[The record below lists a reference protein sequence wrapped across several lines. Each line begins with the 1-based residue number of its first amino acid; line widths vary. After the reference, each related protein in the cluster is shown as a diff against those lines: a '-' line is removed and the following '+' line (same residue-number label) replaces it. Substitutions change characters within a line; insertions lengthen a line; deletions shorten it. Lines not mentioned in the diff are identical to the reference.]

1 MYIIKEKNDKWILI
15 KKGAKRAA
23 KTFNTKAE
31 AVSYAE
37 MKGYKYDI
45 AGTKIDNVARKIK
58 KKPNVII
65 PIIVVLLLVLIGVT
79 AYLYF
84 SGNLTPIINSITK
97 KEDKTQETNKV
108 TDETNEKHAHIDLGT
123 TEHKDI
129 VEDVLYDDFQIH
141 FMMLGNDAA
150 GDSIYIKAGDTDI
163 LIDAGSESNSFTT
176 TSAYI
181 NQYCKDKKLEYV
193 IATHGDADHIAA
205 FPKFFQNYAVDTCID
220 FSCET
225 SEQFQSF
232 KSSGAK
238 SRSYFAGTTKTTATY
253 GNYLKARDQ
262 YAKHHYTAGECF
274 KNLNGASSQY
284 QLSDNVT
291 MTFLYNYYYFDN
303 DNNNKADSDDENNF
317 SVCTLFSYIKD
328 GKSQHFILTGDLEL
342 EGEKKM
348 AAYYDGSTKE
358 KTLPEVELYKAGHH
372 GSKTSSNDCLLSIIK
387 PKICVVCCCAGTSE
401 YTYNVQHQFPTQS
414 FINHIAKYTSRVYVT
429 TVLENKGGSWTHTA
443 MNGNVIISEG
453 INGIGIKASNNL
465 TKLKDSEW
473 FNRKIYAVESFTYK
487 DNENG
492 DSFKVYKNCDKT
504 GTTDYYTKDT
514 PNAVLIKQRI
524 WPSYGI

>member
-1 MYIIKEKNDKWILI
+1 MYIIKEKNNKWILI
-15 KKGAKRAA
+15 KKDSKRAT
-23 KTFNTKAE
+23 KTFSSKAE
-31 AVSYAE
+31 AVAYAE

-45 AGTKIDNVARKIK
+45 AGTKVDNIVRKAK
-58 KKPNVII
+58 KKPKVVIPLLI
-65 PIIVVLLLVLIGVT
+65 VLFLIIIGVFL
-79 AYLYF
+79 YLHF
-84 SGNLTPIINSITK
+84 TGNLTTIINSITK
-97 KEDKTQETNKV
+97 KEDKTEEVNHNGSH
-108 TDETNEKHAHIDLGT
+108 EYIDLGT
-123 TEHKDI
+123 TVHNDI
-129 VEDVLYDDFQIH
+129 VEDIMYDDFQIH

-150 GDSIYIKAGDTDI
+150 GDSVYIKAGETDI

-193 IATHGDADHIAA
+193 IATHGDADHISA

-232 KSSGAK
+232 KSSGAS

-262 YAKHHYTAGECF
+262 YAKHHYTAGDCF
-274 KNLNGASSQY
+274 KNLNGAASQY
-284 QLSDNVT
+284 KLSDNVI
-291 MTFLYNYYYFDN
+291 MTILYNYYYWDN
-303 DNNNKADSDDENNF
+303 DGNNKADSTDENNF

-328 GKSQHFILTGDLEL
+328 GNSQHFILTGDLEL

-348 AAYYDGSTKE
+348 AEYYDGSTKE

-372 GSKTSSNDCLLSIIK
+372 GSKTSSNDCLLKIIK
-387 PKICVVCCCAGTSE
+387 PRICVVCCCAGTTE

-429 TVLENKGGSWTHTA
+429 TVLENKDGSWTHTA
-443 MNGNVIISEG
+443 MNGNVIIST
-453 INGIGIKASNNL
+453 NSSNVGIKASNNL

-473 FNRKIYAVESFTYK
+473 FNRKIYAVESFIYK
-487 DNENG
+487 DEENG
-492 DSFKVYKNCDKT
+492 DSFKVYKNCDETK
-504 GTTDYYTKDT
+504 TTDFYTKDT
-514 PNAVLIKQRI
+514 PNAVLINQRY
-524 WPSYGI
+524 WPSYGVS